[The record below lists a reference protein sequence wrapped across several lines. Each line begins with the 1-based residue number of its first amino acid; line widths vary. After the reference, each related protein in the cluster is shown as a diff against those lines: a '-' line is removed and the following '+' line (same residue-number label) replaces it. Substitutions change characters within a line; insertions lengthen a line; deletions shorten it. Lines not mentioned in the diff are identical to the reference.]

1 MCCCCQVHTHTVLL
15 LRGVLRLLLFP
26 FCCLFLFLIIAIPAA
41 ICCLMLERGNKIIL
55 GHFYVQCVC
64 ACVLHPLFMMMRR
77 GYRRGGAEEEMVLRN
92 GDLANVLNVLRF
104 TSGY

>member
-1 MCCCCQVHTHTVLL
+1 MQCIAVAWCSSFVIPFLL
-15 LRGVLRLLLFP
+15 LL
-26 FCCLFLFLIIAIPAA
+26 LFLIIAIPAA
-41 ICCLMLERGNKIIL
+41 ICCWMLERGNKIIL
-55 GHFYVQCVC
+55 GHFYVQSVCVC

-92 GDLANVLNVLRF
+92 GDLANLNVLRF